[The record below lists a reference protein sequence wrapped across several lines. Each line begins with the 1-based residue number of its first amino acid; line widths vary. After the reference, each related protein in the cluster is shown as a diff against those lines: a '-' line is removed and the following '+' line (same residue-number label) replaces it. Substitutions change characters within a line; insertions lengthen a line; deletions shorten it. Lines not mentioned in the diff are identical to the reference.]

1 MLVNSVRQS
10 NVHTVSLSVMV
21 RRPGLDSAE
30 HPQNIR
36 VTTCMCL
43 YGVAAKG
50 YRACFAFCLFLFIRL
65 CLEFIQDHV
74 GASEQVWVQLMCFT
88 SFPSCSI
95 IRKTLGKTQMH
106 VRVLYTGLSWGE
118 IFLNV
123 LGFLSVFLN
132 NLSLVLREM
141 ALENSLF
148 ICMVTK
154 KNKTNK
160 QTWLFIIIYVACA
173 NSVYTT

>member
-1 MLVNSVRQS
+1 
-10 NVHTVSLSVMV
+10 MV

-30 HPQNIR
+30 HPQTIR
-36 VTTCMCL
+36 VTTCVCL
-43 YGVAAKG
+43 YGVSAKG

-95 IRKTLGKTQMH
+95 IRKTLGKKQMH
-106 VRVLYTGLSWGE
+106 VRVLYTGIGWGE
-118 IFLNV
+118 RFLKV

-148 ICMVTK
+148 YVWSQRKT